1 MSHADDFLAKLTG
14 GSFREW
20 SREVVSE
27 DPLRFSG
34 RQAYSSRLAEL
45 QAEDPQAEA
54 VRVGFATIG
63 GHESAVICSDYDFM
77 AGTLGVAA
85 AERVARAF
93 VVATASRRPV
103 VGICRSGGTR
113 MQEGTPAFIKM
124 LSIGA
129 AVSEHREAG
138 LPYLSYLM
146 DPAMGGALAAWG
158 TQGHLVWAEPG
169 ASISLTGPRVVK
181 AVIGETVPLDEIS
194 SEAAMKRGL
203 VDDVVHPGDLA
214 RRIGEWMDIVVPPV
228 EVLSRPEPPVPDE
241 ARAREHRD
249 TWQSVIRSRSHDRPS
264 IDSLLQAAGSP
275 LIEIRGD
282 RAGTDDRGLLAGFTK
297 FRGEPAVA
305 IGFRRPGG
313 RGAEV
318 SASGYR
324 KAQRAVWIAEELG
337 LPVVSFIDT
346 RGTGAGAR
354 VEQEGLGHAVGT
366 LIRQLL
372 GIRAPTVSIL
382 MGEGAGAGAI
392 ALLAADTMI
401 ALEDSW
407 LAPIAP
413 EAGSAILFRN
423 TDEAPRM
430 ARGQG
435 ADLKTLRDEGLI
447 DLVLPE
453 EPTVQQTCERLVD
466 AVAWTLRRTSSIPPE
481 ERLLKR
487 RVNVRS
493 LARQHLIIRDPAPG
507 AS

>member
-1 MSHADDFLAKLTG
+1 MPHADDFLSKLTD

-27 DPLRFSG
+27 DPLGFSG
-34 RQAYSSRLAEL
+34 RQDYASRLAEL

-54 VRVGFATIG
+54 VRVGFATIR

-77 AGTLGVAA
+77 AGTLGVAS

-169 ASISLTGPRVVK
+169 ASIALTGPRVVK
-181 AVIGETVPLDEIS
+181 AVVGETVPLDEIS
-194 SEAAMKRGL
+194 SEAAMERGL
-203 VDDVVHPGDLA
+203 VDDLVHPDDLA
-214 RRIGEWMDIVVPPV
+214 RRIGEWLDIVVPPIAPA
-228 EVLSRPEPPVPDE
+228 RPEPPAPDQ
-241 ARAREHRD
+241 ARARRHPD
-249 TWQSVIRSRSHDRPS
+249 TWQSVIRSRSPDRPS
-264 IDSLLQAAGSP
+264 IESVLQAADSP
-275 LIEIRGD
+275 LIEMRGD
-282 RAGTDDRGLLAGFTK
+282 RAGKDDRGLLAGFTR
-297 FRGEPAVA
+297 FGGEPAVA

-318 SASGYR
+318 SPSGYR

-346 RGTGAGAR
+346 RGTGAGAG
-354 VEQEGLGHAVGT
+354 VESEGLGHAVGT

-372 GIRAPTVSIL
+372 GVRVPTVSVLI
-382 MGEGAGAGAI
+382 GEGAGAGAI

-413 EAGSAILFRN
+413 EAGSAILFRGVE
-423 TDEAPRM
+423 EAPRM

-435 ADLKTLRDEGLI
+435 ADVESLRAEGLVGM
-447 DLVLPE
+447 VLPE
-453 EPTVQQTCERLVD
+453 GATVQQTCEQLVH
-466 AVAWTLRRTSSIPPE
+466 AVAWTLRRASSIPPE
-481 ERLLKR
+481 ERLMKR
-487 RVNVRS
+487 RVNTRS
-493 LARQHLIIRDPAPG
+493 LARQHLIIRDPSQG